1 MISKWLFSLGVM
13 LEASSW
19 SSLWVD
25 LPPGQAFVLYV
36 IAHGMA
42 SGMLCAGVWMLLPA
56 RYRQPMPW
64 SPLFLF
70 SLVFF
75 IPVVGAL
82 GVACVIFPA
91 LYWPRPRE
99 QQAWQALG
107 IPKLPF
113 RSQPLHSPMFRDG
126 GLQDVLRHA
135 PDPDLRLS
143 ALLSTRRMPGRDAI
157 PILKLA
163 LADPSDD
170 VRLLAYSML
179 DKQENDIN
187 QRIQADL
194 KQLPFAKPPARA
206 ALHATLARWYWEL
219 AYLGLAQGSVLEHV
233 LNQAREHAE
242 QGLRAGEG
250 GELHLLAGR
259 IALEMDALDSALMHL
274 DAAEQAGIDAS
285 LLIPFHAEIAFRAGH
300 YAQIPSLLA
309 ALPADLL
316 RRPPFA
322 DLARC
327 WL

>member
-179 DKQENDIN
+179 DKQETDIN
-187 QRIQADL
+187 QRIQSSL
-194 KQLPFAKPPARA
+194 EQLPGAAPQKAG

-219 AYLGLAQGSVLEHV
+219 AYLGLAQGSV
-233 LNQAREHAE
+233 Q
-242 QGLRAGEG
+242 
-250 GELHLLAGR
+250 
-259 IALEMDALDSALMHL
+259 
-274 DAAEQAGIDAS
+274 
-285 LLIPFHAEIAFRAGH
+285 
-300 YAQIPSLLA
+300 
-309 ALPADLL
+309 
-316 RRPPFA
+316 
-322 DLARC
+322 
-327 WL
+327 